1 MEEAKLIEVLLN
13 YYVDGDMEAI
23 RVRCYY
29 VLLRY
34 QEAYT
39 CRKLNDYR
47 GDVVSNIYSLR
58 ELMSTYGVNM
68 NDSDILSVESENTIL
83 ARDTTDNQRY
93 LLLFANDLRTKRS
106 GD

>member
-1 MEEAKLIEVLLN
+1 MLLN

-93 LLLFANDLRTKRS
+93 L
-106 GD
+106 